1 MSDKITCPPECR
13 VELNHI
19 KNDILNLNK
28 SRKHLE
34 EEMGKRVRI
43 TTLITITVVV
53 LGVLSGLL
61 GAIWLQAQTTSVK
74 VDAIREHQV
83 RVLTVLE
90 LRGLLETAKA
100 QENKERVRKSK

>member
-1 MSDKITCPPECR
+1 
-13 VELNHI
+13 
-19 KNDILNLNK
+19 
-28 SRKHLE
+28 
-34 EEMGKRVRI
+34 MGKRVRI

-100 QENKERVRKSK
+100 QENKERMRESK

>member
-1 MSDKITCPPECR
+1 
-13 VELNHI
+13 VELSHI

-28 SRKHLE
+28 SRKYLE

-100 QENKERVRKSK
+100 QENKERMRESK